1 MSVAELKQAV
11 EVLSVEERLELA
23 DYLRSLSKQDDPAWP
38 VEVGRRL
45 DRCLAGQGHSREEL
59 REAHEHLSA
68 EGR

>member
-1 MSVAELKQAV
+1 MSLAELKQAV

-23 DYLRSLSKQDDPAWP
+23 DYLRSLSKQDDPVWQ

-45 DRCLAGQGHSREEL
+45 DRCLGGQGHSREEL
-59 REAHEHLSA
+59 HEAHERLSA

>member
-1 MSVAELKQAV
+1 LKQAV

-23 DYLRSLSKQDDPAWP
+23 DYLRSLSKQDDPAWQ

-45 DRCLAGQGHSREEL
+45 DRCLTGQGHSREEL
-59 REAHEHLSA
+59 REVHERLSA